1 MVIQWKTYASLVST
15 LPKSI
20 YDETAGNSDALSLKW
35 FFWISTQPFAIMFAP
50 WRSQKSLPQTL
61 GSDYWQ
67 LIHYGVE
74 IKTWMFLYFLW
85 SKEFF
90 ENNYYV
96 KIGFVVFQ
104 IWLPPKNL
112 WYSIF
117 SAFRIMFT
125 AYSPNALLHCLNIF
139 HIFRCSIFIEG

>member
-15 LPKSI
+15 SPKSI

-67 LIHYGVE
+67 LIHYGLE

-90 ENNYYV
+90 ENNYYA
-96 KIGFVVFQ
+96 KIGFVFFQ
-104 IWLPPKNL
+104 IWLPPKIYGIQYFRL
-112 WYSIF
+112 SGLCLPLTPLMLFCTVWTFFTYSE
-117 SAFRIMFT
+117 AQ
-125 AYSPNALLHCLNIF
+125 
-139 HIFRCSIFIEG
+139 

>member
-90 ENNYYV
+90 ENNYYA

-104 IWLPPKNL
+104 IWLPSKI
-112 WYSIF
+112 YGIQY
-117 SAFRIMFT
+117 FRLSGLCLPLTPLMLFCTVWTFFT
-125 AYSPNALLHCLNIF
+125 YFDAQYL
-139 HIFRCSIFIEG
+139 

>member
-85 SKEFF
+85 SKEFL
-90 ENNYYV
+90 ENNYYA

-104 IWLPPKNL
+104 IWLPPKI
-112 WYSIF
+112 YGIQY
-117 SAFRIMFT
+117 FRLSGLCLPLTPLMLFCTVWTFFT
-125 AYSPNALLHCLNIF
+125 SFDAQYL
-139 HIFRCSIFIEG
+139 